1 MTEGRRVYPTP
12 RLLSADDERSSFDSE
27 SAAQTVWL
35 RTMAR
40 QAHSRGSARVYVV
53 TEPDSLAVVGYY
65 AWCMS
70 GIGRKD
76 APARML
82 KRAGSYPLYPV
93 ALLARLATDARH
105 AGSGIGKMMLQDAVR
120 RIVDI
125 GEQIGC
131 LGLVVHAESEEAVGF
146 YIHHIPDFEPGPAG
160 SNPLHLH
167 LPLADIRRVL
177 RG

>member
-1 MTEGRRVYPTP
+1 MTEGRRVYPAP
-12 RLLSADDERSSFDSE
+12 RLLSSDDERGSFASE
-27 SAAQTVWL
+27 SDAQTFWL
-35 RTMAR
+35 RTVAR

-70 GIGRKD
+70 GIIRKN
-76 APARML
+76 APERMWE
-82 KRAGSYPLYPV
+82 RAGRYPLYPV

-105 AGSGIGKMMLQDAVR
+105 AGNGIGKMMLQDAVR
-120 RIVDI
+120 RIADI
-125 GEQIGC
+125 SEQIGC

-146 YIHHIPDFEPGPAG
+146 YIHHIPDFGPGPAG

-167 LPLADIRRVL
+167 LPLADIRRAL